1 MLSAVTGKPKQPV
14 LGSWYTNPGRT
25 TLRLF
30 HGNVC
35 SSIAVNLDSRA
46 STYLLPTLLET
57 HFHHPFHESRDQLG
71 RLLVPFGNI
80 SVMKD
85 DKKQWNSPLLWEKL
99 VPGPEGKH
107 SLTGLWCKCLCSEKE
122 VNKQRLLPG

>member
-1 MLSAVTGKPKQPV
+1 MLSAVTGKPKQPA
-14 LGSWYTNPGRT
+14 LRSWYSNPEG
-25 TLRLF
+25 LRLDYSMETC
-30 HGNVC
+30 VAL
-35 SSIAVNLDSRA
+35 IAVNPDSCA
-46 STYLLPTLLET
+46 STYLLPTWLET
-57 HFHHPFHESRDQLG
+57 HFHHPFHDSRDQLG
-71 RLLVPFGNI
+71 HLLLPFGNI

-122 VNKQRLLPG
+122 VNKQGLLPG